1 MEDMG
6 LPLDNS
12 DCPSRTK
19 APRKRSISE
28 STFFVP
34 SSSPPPPA
42 VPTISSSSSISSGG
56 GSESAS
62 SSLDHTEPND
72 WEHAK
77 RVTNWWRH
85 PPPQRQQSKHEEE
98 EGGNSSHES
107 ENEIS
112 EEEDYEDDDEELDRS
127 SVLGATALAL
137 ALQVDQAVL
146 ENTLKEGYQIYDER
160 GNVRSPFC
168 SILMFGLFFCFK
180 KKTITTKHKQGK
192 VIFSLR
198 ELQDGRWFY
207 TENGTRLER
216 ISERQVLLS
225 VEGVDKSN
233 QRQRVINIPEEEDFV
248 STEGILTIDV
258 QNAKPVLLA
267 EKEDEECPS
276 AEAQVEKFTGLKFY
290 DGIPVIAVP
299 KLIKEQ
305 ETETKDSST
314 DELDANKESEGNA
327 NTSYSKQ
334 RNRSGRGPSSR
345 RKGVWGKMKSVFGKS
360 GRRASP
366 SQPLPLEHGTV
377 IFSLQQLPVD
387 PTVSYICASSLPKKK
402 NESNQEE
409 HKHKEVSNS
418 NGRKLVCITRLSSDD
433 FEINGNQYKTAQVK
447 QELPSDCSLLDL
459 AFPHPHNGD
468 DEGQKDP
475 LHSRSLD
482 SSPRHSSTSSLG
494 SYGHGSY
501 CSNRS
506 GDKRPNVS
514 DIFRLSRQV
523 DDLNLQDVHF
533 VEEEEVESVLVPQTQ
548 RAMMQQ
554 FHERL
559 KTAARRRQEEKQQK
573 LSEMMAKYNND
584 SSSLPTAT
592 SSEEEERRTLDYPGD
607 YYHHST
613 LGPNEE

>member
-12 DCPSRTK
+12 NCPSRTK

-34 SSSPPPPA
+34 SSSPPPA
-42 VPTISSSSSISSGG
+42 VPTISSSSSSGSHSSISSGG

-72 WEHAK
+72 WGHAK
-77 RVTNWWRH
+77 LVTNWWRH
-85 PPPQRQQSKHEEE
+85 PPAQQQQSKHEEE

-107 ENEIS
+107 ENEIP

-160 GNVRSPFC
+160 GN
-168 SILMFGLFFCFK
+168 
-180 KKTITTKHKQGK
+180 GK

-233 QRQRVINIPEEEDFV
+233 QRQRVIDIPEEEDFV

-299 KLIKEQ
+299 KLIKEH

-327 NTSYSKQ
+327 NPSYSKQ

-409 HKHKEVSNS
+409 HKNKEVCNS

-459 AFPHPHNGD
+459 AFPHPHNGEE
-468 DEGQKDP
+468 EGQKDP

-482 SSPRHSSTSSLG
+482 SSPRHSSTLSLG

-501 CSNRS
+501 CR
-506 GDKRPNVS
+506 
-514 DIFRLSRQV
+514 
-523 DDLNLQDVHF
+523 
-533 VEEEEVESVLVPQTQ
+533 
-548 RAMMQQ
+548 
-554 FHERL
+554 
-559 KTAARRRQEEKQQK
+559 
-573 LSEMMAKYNND
+573 
-584 SSSLPTAT
+584 
-592 SSEEEERRTLDYPGD
+592 
-607 YYHHST
+607 
-613 LGPNEE
+613 